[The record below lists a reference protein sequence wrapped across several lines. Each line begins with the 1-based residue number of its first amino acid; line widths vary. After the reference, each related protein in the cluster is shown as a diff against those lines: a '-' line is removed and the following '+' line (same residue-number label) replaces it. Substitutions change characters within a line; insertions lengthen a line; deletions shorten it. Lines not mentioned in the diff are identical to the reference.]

1 MPYILLIIAVFALD
15 QKLKLMFVDHIGM
28 LNEMPVID
36 GFFYL
41 HVIRNDGIAMGMLAN
56 HQGAVIIVTALI
68 MLLITAYIV
77 VKRNKEAPIML
88 FSLCLI
94 VAGGVGNLADRLR
107 LGYVIDYL
115 DFRVWPYIFN
125 FADICIVVGCFLLI
139 FLVFRDA
146 KKGEGGI

>member
-77 VKRNKEAPIML
+77 AKRNKEAPIML

-94 VAGGVGNLADRLR
+94 VAGGVGNLVDRLR

>member
-94 VAGGVGNLADRLR
+94 VAGGVGNLVDRLR